1 MKNLIKILENIL
13 LYLLIILC
21 IAAIATLGILIIYQ
35 IYSLAE
41 ENWNIE
47 NTKIL
52 LQKNK
57 NFKQYFIQIKTKL

>member
-1 MKNLIKILENIL
+1 MKNLMKILENIL

-21 IAAIATLGILIIYQ
+21 ITAIATLGILIIYQ

-47 NTKIL
+47 NIKIL

-57 NFKQYFIQIKTKL
+57 NFK